1 LPLLDLQARDHG
13 LAFAV
18 RVTPRASRDELAG
31 AAEGVLKVRL
41 TAPPVEGA
49 ANQALIKLLA
59 KALDLPK
66 SRLRLLA
73 GEKSRNKTVWV
84 EGLQPAELE
93 RRLGLCQ
100 G

>member
-1 LPLLDLQARDHG
+1 MALLACQARDNG
-13 LAFAV
+13 LAFPV
-18 RVTPRASRDELAG
+18 RVTPRASRDEVAG
-31 AAEGVLKVRL
+31 AAEGALKVRL

-73 GEKSRNKTVWV
+73 GDKSRQKTVWV

-100 G
+100 E

>member
-1 LPLLDLQARDHG
+1 LALLVLQARDNG
-13 LAFAV
+13 LAFPV
-18 RVTPRASRDELAG
+18 RVVPRASRDELAG

-49 ANQALIKLLA
+49 ANQALLRLLA

-66 SRLRLLA
+66 NRLRLLA

-100 G
+100 D